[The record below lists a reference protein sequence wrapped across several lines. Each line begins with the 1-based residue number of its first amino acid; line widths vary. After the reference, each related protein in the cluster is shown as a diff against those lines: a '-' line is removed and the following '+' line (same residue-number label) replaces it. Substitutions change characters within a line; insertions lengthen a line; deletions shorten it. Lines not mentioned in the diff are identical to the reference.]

1 MIRRRDQGTAG
12 GFQSKNWPERIS
24 ALILLAML
32 CCVLVAC
39 DGASFEEL
47 ASDLDLLQVPD
58 EWRFAATLTNGPGGD
73 IECVPN
79 LDSATCPQ
87 LTRYYVASGLP
98 EDVYGQGEQM
108 LIDAA
113 FAIEPFPRG
122 PCDLPGGVATCATYA
137 AAGNQRVLLQV
148 FPSDY
153 DLTHVQIPDPDGPIV
168 SISIW
173 REEEES

>member
-1 MIRRRDQGTAG
+1 MIVRRNQRTAG
-12 GFQSKNWPERIS
+12 GFQRRDWYERIS
-24 ALILLAML
+24 ALILLAVL
-32 CCVLVAC
+32 CCALVAC
-39 DGASFEEL
+39 GSASFEEL

-58 EWRFAATLTNGPGGD
+58 EWRLAATLTNGPGGD

-153 DLTHVQIPDPDGPIV
+153 DLTHVQIADPDGPIV